1 MAEMTFEEGLARA
14 QAYCATAE
22 RCSQEVCDMLA
33 RHNVGVEVRNKIVGR
48 LVEDGF
54 VDEQR
59 YARAFVH
66 DKICFAKWGRRKIG
80 MALRQKRISDAAV
93 SAALADMDM
102 EEYMQVLRTVTES
115 QYRKTSGADE
125 YTRSM
130 KTLRSVAARGFEPD
144 LIMGFLKAQDLPEPD
159 II

>member
-1 MAEMTFEEGLARA
+1 MTFEEGLSKA

-22 RCSQEVCDMLA
+22 RCRQEVCAMLT
-33 RHNVGVEVRNKIVGR
+33 RHNVDVEIQDKIVGR

-59 YARAFVH
+59 YAGAFVH
-66 DKICFAKWGRRKIG
+66 DKIRFAKWGRRKIE
-80 MALRQKRISDAAV
+80 MALRQKRVSAAAV
-93 SAALADMDM
+93 SAALADIDM
-102 EEYMQVLRTVTES
+102 EEYMQVLRSVTES
-115 QYRKTSGADE
+115 QYRRTSGADE

-159 II
+159 SI